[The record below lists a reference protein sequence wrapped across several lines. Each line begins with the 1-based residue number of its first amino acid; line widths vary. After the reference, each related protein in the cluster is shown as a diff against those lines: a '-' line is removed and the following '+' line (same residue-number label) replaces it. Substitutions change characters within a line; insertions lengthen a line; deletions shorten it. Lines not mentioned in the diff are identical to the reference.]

1 MRKHE
6 AFEQFIKLQTDILR
20 LYCEMEDDSPLLAP
34 PRFHFGVCG
43 YCQNPGNIKSPLKR
57 CSRCQNMFYCS
68 GAHQKIH
75 WKTHK
80 YICKYLG
87 EAAVQ
92 GDLENFF
99 SGHQNDS
106 RAEWNK
112 FRMNAVKT
120 CSVILSRDLSPEEQ
134 SMFLFPRVCRTCF
147 SPVPDPGQEKML
159 ECRECLG
166 AVWCS
171 DQHRGEA
178 EEGHREVCRDLGLAR
193 IADRY
198 ESQVRVGIPALP
210 SHIDTEYLGTAPD
223 ITHFLETPF
232 ESNDKEIGSQELEFA
247 FLTNHLSG
255 PLTLLDCGHK
265 LVNT

>member
-1 MRKHE
+1 
-6 AFEQFIKLQTDILR
+6 
-20 LYCEMEDDSPLLAP
+20 MEEDSPLLAP

-43 YCQNPGNIKSPLKR
+43 YCQNPGNLKSPLKR

-68 GAHQKIH
+68 GDHQKIH

-87 EAAVQ
+87 EAAAQ
-92 GDLENFF
+92 GDLDNFF

-178 EEGHREVCRDLGLAR
+178 EEGHREVCRDLRLAR

-210 SHIDTEYLGTAPD
+210 SHIDTEYMGTAPD